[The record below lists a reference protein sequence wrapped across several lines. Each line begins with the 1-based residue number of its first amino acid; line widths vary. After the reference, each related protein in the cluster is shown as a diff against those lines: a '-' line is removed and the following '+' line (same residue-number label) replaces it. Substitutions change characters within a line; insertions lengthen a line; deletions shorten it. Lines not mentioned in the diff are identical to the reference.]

1 MELMQVEQAEQEFE
15 LARQALKEED
25 CEAALIHLEK
35 ALELSDN
42 PSWYSYAGYCIGK
55 GRGEMKT
62 AIGLC
67 LTAIEEEPENPV
79 HYLNLGKV
87 YLAFGDKDKALRTL
101 REGMAKGGSA
111 EIMAMLM
118 EFGVRNPPF
127 FPSLKRSHPLNKL
140 IGRFLHR
147 RALRRRGVP

>member
-1 MELMQVEQAEQEFE
+1 MEPLSVEQAEQEFE
-15 LARQALKEED
+15 LARQALKEEN
-25 CEAALIHLEK
+25 CEAALIHLEN
-35 ALELSDN
+35 ALELCDN

-67 LTAIEEEPENPV
+67 LTAIEEEPDNPV

-87 YLAFGDKDKALRTL
+87 YLAFGNKEKALQTL
-101 REGMAKGGSA
+101 REGLSKGGNE
-111 EIMAMLM
+111 EIMALII

-140 IGRFLHR
+140 IGRYLYR
-147 RALRRRGVP
+147 RALRRRSIP